1 MSLDGVLGNENDVS
15 VILPKALPVLS
26 GDSRDE
32 FLHQTTLLVLCDGDA
47 GIPRGI
53 LAKIGADQAAAIAS
67 HGEGDRAVLA
77 SSMTLLDGRIRSR
90 IELRGELARDREEQ
104 ARLRTDIGELTD
116 EAERIT
122 REIRIKRAAE
132 IERRI
137 ADEAAK
143 LDIDRQKAIDDL
155 QAVTLKE
162 YERQKA
168 SWEGTAGDRQRR
180 VEVLSSIQ
188 ERGRLVVEA
197 TATRA
202 SKLNDRMITK
212 TVAGFLAWLG
222 YATVPATGAVLAML
236 LEGSKFSLDWVL
248 IVAGTFGREIPGP
261 SFVRFFVLVAFFGVC
276 LLLLLGSV
284 LLVDKLVSRF
294 DDNWPEQ
301 DLSNGVTIQLGG
313 GGITRR
319 SYVRL
324 LASLPYVFA
333 GCMLVAFVASAGS
346 VSAPKELQS
355 LLPTITNAV
364 IGSAIALLA
373 TAVLMMYAIR
383 IIEPRE
389 AGVVNTVRRAWEF
402 VVAPLAMIIAVAV
415 AVSLPTADR
424 LRWGGWTL
432 FMLLSSLSL
441 AYGLVY
447 HGIYK
452 DADKAYGR
460 LQGIEKEIR
469 VLVSPPQ
476 PRALSA
482 KLVNQQINIQHEYA
496 RDALRLERLRRKY
509 RLPTKQGSSAASSSS
524 GINGTE
530 RHWWSSI
537 LSVAGKREDRLEVS
551 FDDLD
556 SAIAPELVDQLRSVT
571 RRRAELEV
579 IREEA
584 RAAIRKKE
592 ELTSV
597 EAIEGL
603 QDRLATATGQHVRL
617 LSYCSELGAFARK
630 EMDEFT
636 LAVNAAILA
645 AMRLRGPFDAAAG
658 NGNGSGPHSPEPPL
672 LLESGESDA
681 RA

>member
-15 VILPKALPVLS
+15 VMLPSRALPVLS
-26 GDSRDE
+26 ADSRGE

-47 GIPRGI
+47 EIPRGA

-90 IELRGELARDREEQ
+90 IELREQLARDREELGK
-104 ARLRTDIGELTD
+104 LRTQIGVLTD
-116 EAERIT
+116 EAEGIT
-122 REIRIKRAAE
+122 RQLRVQRAAE

-137 ADEAAK
+137 ADEVTK
-143 LDIDRQKAIDDL
+143 LDVDRQKAIDDL
-155 QAVTLKE
+155 QAITLKE
-162 YERQKA
+162 YERQKT
-168 SWEGTAGDRQRR
+168 SWEGMAGDRQRR
-180 VEVLSSIQ
+180 VEVLSGVQ
-188 ERGRLVVEA
+188 ERGRLIAEA
-197 TATRA
+197 TAARA

-248 IVAGTFGREIPGP
+248 IVASTFANEIHGP
-261 SFVRFFVLVAFFGVC
+261 SFVRFFALVAFFGVC
-276 LLLLLGSV
+276 LALLLGSV
-284 LLVDKLVSRF
+284 LLVDSLVSRF
-294 DDNWPEQ
+294 DDNWTEPEI
-301 DLSNGVTIQLGG
+301 NNTVRIQLGA

-324 LASLPYVFA
+324 LASLPYVLA
-333 GCMLVAFVASAGS
+333 GCMLVAFVATAGS
-346 VSAPKELQS
+346 VSRPEMRS
-355 LLPTITNAV
+355 LLPTITNAC

-389 AGVVNTVRRAWEF
+389 AGVAKTVRRAWEF
-402 VVAPLAMIIAVAV
+402 VVAPLAMIVAVAV

-469 VLVSPPQ
+469 MLVFPPQ
-476 PRALSA
+476 PPSLSA
-482 KLVNQQINIQHEYA
+482 KLVNKQINIQHDYA

-509 RLPTKQGSSAASSSS
+509 RLPTKYGPSAASSG
-524 GINGTE
+524 GIEGIQ
-530 RHWWSSI
+530 RHWWSSFI
-537 LSVAGKREDRLEVS
+537 SAAGKTEDGLEVS
-551 FDDLD
+551 FDDID
-556 SAIAPELVDQLRSVT
+556 SAIAPDLVDQLRSVT
-571 RRRAELEV
+571 RRKTELEEL
-579 IREEA
+579 RDEA
-584 RAAIRKKE
+584 RAAIRRKE

-603 QDRLATATGQHVRL
+603 QDRLATARGQHGRL

-645 AMRLRGPFDAAAG
+645 AMRLRGPFDEAAG
-658 NGNGSGPHSPEPPL
+658 RGNGSAPYTPEPPL

-681 RA
+681 RT

>member
-1 MSLDGVLGNENDVS
+1 MSLDGVLGNENNVS

>member
-15 VILPKALPVLS
+15 IILPRALPVLS

-32 FLHQTTLLVLCDGDA
+32 FLHQTTLLVLCDGDVE
-47 GIPRGI
+47 IPRGT
-53 LAKIGADQAAAIAS
+53 LAKLGADQAAAIAS

-90 IELRGELARDREEQ
+90 IELRDQLATDREEL
-104 ARLRTDIGELTD
+104 ARLRTEIGVLTD

-122 REIRIKRAAE
+122 RELRVKRAAE
-132 IERRI
+132 IEKRV
-137 ADEAAK
+137 ADEVAK
-143 LDIDRQKAIDDL
+143 LDVDRQKAMDDL
-155 QAVTLKE
+155 QAVALKE
-162 YERQKA
+162 YERRKA

-180 VEVLSSIQ
+180 VEVLSGAQ
-188 ERGRLVVEA
+188 ERGRLIAEA
-197 TATRA
+197 TAARA

-248 IVAGTFGREIPGP
+248 IVASTFGKEISGP
-261 SFVRFFVLVAFFGVC
+261 SFVRFFGLVAFFGVC

-294 DDNWPEQ
+294 DDDWQEQ
-301 DLSNGVTIQLGG
+301 DLTNGVTIQLGG

-333 GCMLVAFVASAGS
+333 GCMLIAFVASAGS
-346 VSAPKELQS
+346 VSPPKEMQS
-355 LLPTITNAV
+355 LLPTVTNAV
-364 IGSAIALLA
+364 IGSAVALLA

-389 AGVVNTVRRAWEF
+389 AGAVKTVRRAWEF
-402 VVAPLAMIIAVAV
+402 VVAPLAMIAAVAV

-424 LRWGGWTL
+424 LSWGGWTL

-469 VLVSPPQ
+469 VLVFPPQ
-476 PRALSA
+476 PPALSA
-482 KLVNQQINIQHEYA
+482 KLVNKQINIQHEYA

-509 RLPTKQGSSAASSSS
+509 RLPTKQGSFAVSS
-524 GINGTE
+524 GGIDGIQH
-530 RHWWSSI
+530 HWWSSI
-537 LSVAGKREDRLEVS
+537 LSAAGKTEDRLEVS
-551 FDDLD
+551 IDDID
-556 SAIAPELVDQLRSVT
+556 SAIEPDLFNLLRSVT
-571 RRRAELEV
+571 RRRTELEEL
-579 IREEA
+579 REEV
-584 RAAIRKKE
+584 RAAIRRKE

-597 EAIEGL
+597 DAIEGL
-603 QDRLATATGQHVRL
+603 QDRLATATGQHGRL
-617 LSYCSELGAFARK
+617 VSYCSELGAFARK
-630 EMDEFT
+630 EIDEFT

-645 AMRLRGPFDAAAG
+645 AMRLRGPFDEAAG
-658 NGNGSGPHSPEPPL
+658 RGNGSGPHTPEPPL
-672 LLESGESDA
+672 LLESGEPDA
-681 RA
+681 RT

>member
-15 VILPKALPVLS
+15 VILPRALPVLS

-47 GIPRGI
+47 EIPTGV

-90 IELRGELARDREEQ
+90 IELREQLARDREEQ
-104 ARLRTDIGELTD
+104 ARLRTEIGKLTD
-116 EAERIT
+116 DADRIN
-122 REIRIKRAAE
+122 REIRAKRIAE

-143 LDIDRQKAIDDL
+143 LDVDRQKAIDDL

-168 SWEGTAGDRQRR
+168 SWEGTAEDRQRR
-180 VEVLSSIQ
+180 VEVLSNIQ

-197 TATRA
+197 TAARA

-389 AGVVNTVRRAWEF
+389 AGVAKTVRRAWEF
-402 VVAPLAMIIAVAV
+402 VVAPLAMIIAVAI

-482 KLVNQQINIQHEYA
+482 KLINQQINIQHEYA

-509 RLPTKQGSSAASSSS
+509 RLPTKQGSSASSSN

-537 LSVAGKREDRLEVS
+537 LSVSGKREDRLEVS

-556 SAIAPELVDQLRSVT
+556 SAIAPDLVDQLRSVT
-571 RRRAELEV
+571 RRKAELEV
-579 IREEA
+579 LREEG
-584 RAAIRKKE
+584 RAAIRRKE

-630 EMDEFT
+630 EVDEFT

-645 AMRLRGPFDAAAG
+645 AMRLRGPFDDAAG
-658 NGNGSGPHSPEPPL
+658 SGNGSGPYTPEPPL